1 VEPGEQPGQLDR
13 AAPLGGGR
21 VVRRRD
27 ADRGPDLVVVG
38 SRCSSVMVGV
48 FVIRFGVRLRICWS
62 NFALISV
69 K

>member
-1 VEPGEQPGQLDR
+1 VSLNLRPV
-13 AAPLGGGR
+13 GR
-21 VVRRRD
+21 PDEFTRTVNSVRYF
-27 ADRGPDLVVVG
+27 G